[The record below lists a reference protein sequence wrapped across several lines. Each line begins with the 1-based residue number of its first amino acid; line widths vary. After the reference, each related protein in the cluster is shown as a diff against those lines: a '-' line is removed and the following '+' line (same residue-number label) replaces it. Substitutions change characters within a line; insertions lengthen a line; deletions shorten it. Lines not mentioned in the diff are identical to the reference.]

1 MTIGLF
7 GGSFNP
13 IHNGHIE
20 LAKHMLEAA
29 SLDEIWFVVSPQNPF
44 KKSIDLLPEKI
55 RFEMTSV
62 ALNNEEH
69 LVASD
74 YEFGLPRPSYTWN
87 LLQHLKQ
94 DYHEHEFVLIMGA
107 DNWMVFDKWSH
118 SSEILQNYRI
128 LVHSRDDIRIGSVPN
143 NVQVINAQQCDIS
156 STMIR
161 QRVREHLSITGLV
174 PESIEEMI
182 IQHYKY

>member
-13 IHNGHIE
+13 IHNGHIT

-44 KKSIDLLPEKI
+44 KKSEYLLPEKI

-74 YEFGLPRPSYTWN
+74 YEFRLPRPSYTWN
-87 LLQHLKQ
+87 LLEHLKQ
-94 DYHEHEFVLIMGA
+94 DYPEHEFVLIMGA
-107 DNWMVFDKWSH
+107 DNWMVFDKWNH
-118 SSEILQNYRI
+118 SSEILKNYRI
-128 LVHSRDDIRIGSVPN
+128 LVHSRDDIRIDNVPN
-143 NVQVINAQQCDIS
+143 NVQVINAEQCNIS

-161 QRVREHLSITGLV
+161 QRVREHLSIHALV
-174 PESIEEMI
+174 PESIEDMVI
-182 IQHYKY
+182 RHYNS

>member
-13 IHNGHIE
+13 VHNGHIA
-20 LAKHMLEAA
+20 LAKHMLAAA

-44 KKSIDLLPEKI
+44 KKSGDLLPEKI
-55 RFEMTSV
+55 RFEMTAI
-62 ALNNEEH
+62 ALKNEEH

-74 YEFGLPRPSYTWN
+74 YEFRLPRPSYTWN
-87 LLQHLKQ
+87 LLEHLKQ
-94 DYHEHEFVLIMGA
+94 DYPQHKFVLFMGA

-118 SSEILQNYRI
+118 SRDILDNYHI
-128 LVHSRDDIRIGSVPN
+128 LVHSRDDIHIDNVPD
-143 NVQVINAQQCDIS
+143 NVQVVNAEQCDIS

-161 QRVREHLSITGLV
+161 QRVREHLSIRGLV
-174 PESIEEMI
+174 PESIEDMVI
-182 IQHYKY
+182 KYYNS